1 MDTYPHYTIV
11 KGVDFMKKEFR
22 KKVISDRNNQ
32 SYESLCKNSSIITQ
46 KILALDCIKT
56 AKNIMLYLDFN
67 NEVKTDE
74 LIIKLLSLGK
84 TVSSPITIKEE
95 KKLIPSQIIDL
106 KDGVKIG
113 AYGIREPKPECSP
126 EVEVKDIDV
135 VIVPA
140 VAYDKDCY
148 RLGYGGGFYDRF
160 IERLREDAI
169 TVGIAFDLQIF
180 DSVPKEDHD
189 AQLDYIITESQI
201 LTPNRF

>member
-1 MDTYPHYTIV
+1 
-11 KGVDFMKKEFR
+11 MKKEFR

-140 VAYDKDCY
+140 VAFDKDCY

-201 LTPNRF
+201 LTPNRL

>member
-1 MDTYPHYTIV
+1 
-11 KGVDFMKKEFR
+11 MKKEFR

-32 SYESLCKNSSIITQ
+32 NYESLCKNSSIITQ
-46 KILALDCIKT
+46 KILTLDCIKK

-74 LIIKLLSLGK
+74 LIVKLLSLGK

-201 LTPNRF
+201 LTPNKF

>member
-1 MDTYPHYTIV
+1 
-11 KGVDFMKKEFR
+11 MKKEFR

-46 KILALDCIKT
+46 KVLALDCIKT

>member
-1 MDTYPHYTIV
+1 
-11 KGVDFMKKEFR
+11 MKKEFR

-32 SYESLCKNSSIITQ
+32 NYESLCKNSSIITQ
-46 KILALDCIKT
+46 KILALDCIKK

-67 NEVKTDE
+67 NEVKTNE
-74 LIIKLLSLGK
+74 LIVKLLSLGK

-201 LTPNRF
+201 LTPNKF

>member
-1 MDTYPHYTIV
+1 
-11 KGVDFMKKEFR
+11 MKKEFR

-46 KILALDCIKT
+46 KILALDCIKA

-74 LIIKLLSLGK
+74 LIVKLLSLGK

-126 EVEVKDIDV
+126 EVEIKDIDV

>member
-1 MDTYPHYTIV
+1 MIQ
-11 KGVDFMKKEFR
+11 MKKMQY
-22 KKVISDRNNQ
+22 VLA
-32 SYESLCKNSSIITQ
+32 SL
-46 KILALDCIKT
+46 LAASVFTT
-56 AKNIMLYLDFN
+56 AAEAANFN

-74 LIIKLLSLGK
+74 LIVKLLSLGK

-169 TVGIAFDLQIF
+169 TIGIAFDLQIF

-201 LTPNRF
+201 LTPNKF

>member
-1 MDTYPHYTIV
+1 M
-11 KGVDFMKKEFR
+11 
-22 KKVISDRNNQ
+22 
-32 SYESLCKNSSIITQ
+32 
-46 KILALDCIKT
+46 
-56 AKNIMLYLDFN
+56 
-67 NEVKTDE
+67 
-74 LIIKLLSLGK
+74 
-84 TVSSPITIKEE
+84 
-95 KKLIPSQIIDL
+95 
-106 KDGVKIG
+106 
-113 AYGIREPKPECSP
+113 REPKPECSP

-201 LTPNRF
+201 LTPNKF

>member
-1 MDTYPHYTIV
+1 
-11 KGVDFMKKEFR
+11 MKKEFR

-46 KILALDCIKT
+46 KILALDCIKA

-74 LIIKLLSLGK
+74 LIVKLLSLGK

-126 EVEVKDIDV
+126 EVEIKDIDV

-201 LTPNRF
+201 LTPNRS

>member
-1 MDTYPHYTIV
+1 
-11 KGVDFMKKEFR
+11 MKKEFR

-32 SYESLCKNSSIITQ
+32 NYESLCKNSSIITQ
-46 KILALDCIKT
+46 KILALDCIKK

-74 LIIKLLSLGK
+74 LIVKLISLGK

-201 LTPNRF
+201 LTPNKF

>member
-1 MDTYPHYTIV
+1 
-11 KGVDFMKKEFR
+11 MKKEFR

>member
-1 MDTYPHYTIV
+1 
-11 KGVDFMKKEFR
+11 MKKEFR

-32 SYESLCKNSSIITQ
+32 NYESLCKNSSIITQ
-46 KILALDCIKT
+46 KILALDCIKK

-74 LIIKLLSLGK
+74 LIVKLLSLGK

-201 LTPNRF
+201 LTPNKF

>member
-1 MDTYPHYTIV
+1 
-11 KGVDFMKKEFR
+11 
-22 KKVISDRNNQ
+22 
-32 SYESLCKNSSIITQ
+32 
-46 KILALDCIKT
+46 
-56 AKNIMLYLDFN
+56 MLYLDFN

-74 LIIKLLSLGK
+74 LIVKLLSLGK

-95 KKLIPSQIIDL
+95 KKLIPSQILDL

-201 LTPNRF
+201 LTPNKF

>member
-1 MDTYPHYTIV
+1 
-11 KGVDFMKKEFR
+11 MKKEFR

-32 SYESLCKNSSIITQ
+32 SYGSLCKNSSIITQ
-46 KILALDCIKT
+46 KVLALDCIKT